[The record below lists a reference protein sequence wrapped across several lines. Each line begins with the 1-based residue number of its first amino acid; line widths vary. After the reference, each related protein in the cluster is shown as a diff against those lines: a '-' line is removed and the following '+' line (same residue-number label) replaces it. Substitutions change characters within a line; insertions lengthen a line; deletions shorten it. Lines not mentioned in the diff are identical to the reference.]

1 MAFDQTGMLYLAWV
15 EASDPTSV
23 VEDQSTGAQ
32 LAGSTTNA
40 IYFTTATVR
49 DGGAVTVAPSNRLVS
64 GDAGEAIVVD
74 SSHVAV
80 APDGTVAYVTYVVA
94 SDNGG
99 TDIELAISH
108 NQGFT
113 WPVHTVVDDQPGCA
127 THFHPSPF
135 LDVKAR
141 LWVSW
146 VDNRDGLGNV
156 YCAVSTNGGVSFSAS
171 QLVSN
176 QAFFFTTLIP
186 SSMGSVPAWLG
197 GSQVM
202 SGSNSE
208 LYAMWTGAEG
218 GTSNN
223 SPAHVYFAKAPLP

>member
-1 MAFDQTGMLYLAWV
+1 MGLFWRIVIEINVPTVKHVATIAALKALAPGQY
-15 EASDPTSV
+15 SCV
-23 VEDQSTGAQ
+23 VVDGYYA
-32 LAGSTTNA
+32 AG
-40 IYFTTATVR
+40 
-49 DGGAVTVAPSNRLVS
+49 DGG
-64 GDAGEAIVVD
+64 GGEFSWSA
-74 SSHVAV
+74 SSS
-80 APDGTVAYVTYVVA
+80 A

-135 LDVKAR
+135 LDVKSR

-208 LYAMWTGAEG
+208 LYAMWTGAEE

-223 SPAHVYFAKAPLP
+223 LSLIHI